1 MFCPFLAMTGVAVP
15 DAFTTPTVSPAVGE
29 LGNVNVNDAVSMYV
43 VPATAVVFEPMTELI
58 LLTAPV
64 TKPECVPVVV
74 ELAVMN
80 AAPFVN

>member
-1 MFCPFLAMTGVAVP
+1 MMFCPFLAMTDVAVP
-15 DAFTTPTVSPAVGE
+15 DEFTTPTVSPAVGE

-43 VPATAVVFEPMTELI
+43 VPATAVVFEPMTELT

-64 TKPECVPVVV
+64 CRPVVV
-74 ELAVMN
+74 ALAVMN